1 MELSIIVLAYRMQRE
16 APRTLRSLLR
26 PLQKAVG
33 DIDYEIIVI
42 DNGSPQPL
50 SLPDLA
56 GAHAPVRLHRIERAS
71 PSPVGAI
78 NAAVRDLAQ
87 AEQVMICI
95 DGARMASPYLVART
109 VRHLRAHPDAF
120 VYVTSRHLGHKLQSI
135 ACREGYD
142 QSVEDQLLAGVDWEN
157 DLDELFKISVWAGAC
172 RDGKYYRLNESNA
185 FSMAKKL
192 FWQMGGYNEGFASPG
207 GGLSNLELFS
217 RCVER
222 PNAVNILL
230 AGEATFHQF
239 HGGAA
244 TSDVDFFDNAQAE
257 HLAATGKPYRLPIY
271 PYFVDFGEDFA
282 RPAAVG
288 GFFGL

>member
-33 DIDYEIIVI
+33 D
-42 DNGSPQPL
+42 
-50 SLPDLA
+50 
-56 GAHAPVRLHRIERAS
+56 
-71 PSPVGAI
+71 
-78 NAAVRDLAQ
+78 
-87 AEQVMICI
+87 
-95 DGARMASPYLVART
+95 
-109 VRHLRAHPDAF
+109 
-120 VYVTSRHLGHKLQSI
+120 
-135 ACREGYD
+135 
-142 QSVEDQLLAGVDWEN
+142 
-157 DLDELFKISVWAGAC
+157 ELFKISVWAGAC
-172 RDGKYYRLNESNA
+172 GFGKYNRLNESNA
-185 FSMAKKL
+185 FSMSKKL
-192 FWQMGGYNEGFASPG
+192 YWQMGGYNEGFASPG

-288 GFFGL
+288 GYFGL